1 MYEECLFDI
10 NIIFYLFSF
19 FPSEPCYRC
28 GKDIDLI
35 DIDICT
41 YYTSKQEEV
50 YCCTH
55 CYTHLASLTA
65 TTK

>member
-10 NIIFYLFSF
+10 GLLLYFFSF
-19 FPSEPCYRC
+19 LPSEACYRC
-28 GKDIDLI
+28 GKDIDLTEL
-35 DIDICT
+35 DSCT

-50 YCCTH
+50 YCCTP
-55 CYTHLASLTA
+55 CYTHLASLAA